1 MVATGLG
8 SMVSMPTVLTILV
21 GMLPAF
27 VAFVVD
33 KRPGRHTFQ
42 CVAALNFAG
51 VAPVVLGLWQSDF
64 GMDGAVAHLINP
76 FNLFVMYGA
85 AAIGWG
91 LVCLA
96 PILTTVF
103 IQSMLQY
110 RANQLRAEDAA
121 LEQDWD
127 FTPRDKTKI

>member
-1 MVATGLG
+1 MVLGLWQ
-8 SMVSMPTVLTILV
+8 SDF
-21 GMLPAF
+21 GM
-27 VAFVVD
+27 
-33 KRPGRHTFQ
+33 
-42 CVAALNFAG
+42 
-51 VAPVVLGLWQSDF
+51 APVVLGLWQSDF